1 MMNKSLITNLVSIF
15 IILVGFLYHD
25 EFSFIFL
32 VGVFALSG
40 SITNWLAIHM
50 LFEKIP
56 FLYGSGVILDRFED
70 IKLGIKNLIL
80 QELFS
85 VDQIEKFIFDNKEKA
100 SGGIIEKIDFDRVF
114 VGLVESIESSQLG
127 GMLAMIGGRKALEP
141 LKEPFIKKLRVII
154 EDFIKEN
161 AGNDNSTDEL
171 FLKIENILD
180 ARLADLSPNDIK
192 TIIQKMI
199 REHLGWLVVWG
210 GFFGGLLGLIFSP
223 VGLNLI
229 WKEECFNTLPLVN
242 YDINHPPSISTVVPV
257 INSFSMAKIIPC
269 ATSSGVPAL
278 GIRLFLV
285 TLV

>member
-1 MMNKSLITNLVSIF
+1 MNKSLITNLVSIF
-15 IILVGFLYHD
+15 IIVIGFLYRD
-25 EFSFIFL
+25 DFSFILL

-40 SITNWLAIHM
+40 SVTNWLAIHM

-85 VDQIEKFIFDNKEKA
+85 IDQIEKFIFDNKEKA
-100 SGGIIEKIDFDRVF
+100 SGGIVEKIDFDKVF

-127 GMLAMIGGRKALEP
+127 GMLAMIGGRKALKP
-141 LKEPFIKKLRVII
+141 LKEPFVKKLKVII

-161 AGNDNSTDEL
+161 AGNNNSTDEL

-229 WKEECFNTLPLVN
+229 
-242 YDINHPPSISTVVPV
+242 
-257 INSFSMAKIIPC
+257 
-269 ATSSGVPAL
+269 
-278 GIRLFLV
+278 
-285 TLV
+285 

>member
-15 IILVGFLYHD
+15 IILIGFLYRD
-25 EFSFIFL
+25 DFSFIFL

-40 SITNWLAIHM
+40 SVTNWLAIHM

-85 VDQIEKFIFDNKEKA
+85 MDQIEKFIFDNKEKA
-100 SGGIIEKIDFDRVF
+100 SGGIVEKIDFDKVF

-141 LKEPFIKKLRVII
+141 LKEPFVKKLKVII

-161 AGNDNSTDEL
+161 AGNNNSTDEL

-229 WKEECFNTLPLVN
+229 
-242 YDINHPPSISTVVPV
+242 
-257 INSFSMAKIIPC
+257 
-269 ATSSGVPAL
+269 
-278 GIRLFLV
+278 
-285 TLV
+285 

>member
-15 IILVGFLYHD
+15 IILIGFLYRD
-25 EFSFIFL
+25 DFSFIFL

-40 SITNWLAIHM
+40 SVTNWLAIHM

-85 VDQIEKFIFDNKEKA
+85 IDQIEKFIFDNKEKA
-100 SGGIIEKIDFDRVF
+100 SGGIVEKIDFDKVF

-141 LKEPFIKKLRVII
+141 LKEPFVKKLKVII

-161 AGNDNSTDEL
+161 AGNNNSSDEL

-180 ARLADLSPNDIK
+180 ARLADLSPNDVK

-229 WKEECFNTLPLVN
+229 
-242 YDINHPPSISTVVPV
+242 
-257 INSFSMAKIIPC
+257 
-269 ATSSGVPAL
+269 
-278 GIRLFLV
+278 
-285 TLV
+285 

>member
-40 SITNWLAIHM
+40 SVTNWLAIHM

-154 EDFIKEN
+154 EDFIKDN

-229 WKEECFNTLPLVN
+229 
-242 YDINHPPSISTVVPV
+242 
-257 INSFSMAKIIPC
+257 
-269 ATSSGVPAL
+269 
-278 GIRLFLV
+278 
-285 TLV
+285 

>member
-1 MMNKSLITNLVSIF
+1 MNKSLITNLVSIF
-15 IILVGFLYHD
+15 IILIGFLYRD
-25 EFSFIFL
+25 DFSFILL

-40 SITNWLAIHM
+40 SVTNWLAIHM

-85 VDQIEKFIFDNKEKA
+85 IDQIEKFIFDNKEKA
-100 SGGIIEKIDFDRVF
+100 SGGIVEKIDFDKVF

-141 LKEPFIKKLRVII
+141 LKEPFIKKLKVII

-161 AGNDNSTDEL
+161 AGNNNSTDEL

-223 VGLNLI
+223 IGLNLI
-229 WKEECFNTLPLVN
+229 
-242 YDINHPPSISTVVPV
+242 
-257 INSFSMAKIIPC
+257 
-269 ATSSGVPAL
+269 
-278 GIRLFLV
+278 
-285 TLV
+285 

>member
-127 GMLAMIGGRKALEP
+127 GMLSMIGGKKALEP

-229 WKEECFNTLPLVN
+229 
-242 YDINHPPSISTVVPV
+242 
-257 INSFSMAKIIPC
+257 
-269 ATSSGVPAL
+269 
-278 GIRLFLV
+278 
-285 TLV
+285 

>member
-15 IILVGFLYHD
+15 IILIGFLYRD
-25 EFSFIFL
+25 DFSFIFL

-50 LFEKIP
+50 LFDKVP
-56 FLYGSGVILDRFED
+56 FLYGSGVILDRFDD

-80 QELFS
+80 KELFS
-85 VDQIEKFIFDNKEKA
+85 AEQIEKFIHDNKQKA

-114 VGLVESIESSQLG
+114 IGLVESIEGSQLG

-141 LKEPFIKKLRVII
+141 LKDPFVKKLKVII
-154 EDFIKEN
+154 EDFIKDN
-161 AGNDNSTDEL
+161 SGNNNSTDEL
-171 FLKIENILD
+171 LLKIENILD

-192 TIIQKMI
+192 IIIQKMI

-229 WKEECFNTLPLVN
+229 
-242 YDINHPPSISTVVPV
+242 
-257 INSFSMAKIIPC
+257 
-269 ATSSGVPAL
+269 
-278 GIRLFLV
+278 
-285 TLV
+285 

>member
-15 IILVGFLYHD
+15 IILIGFLYRD
-25 EFSFIFL
+25 DFSFIFL

-40 SITNWLAIHM
+40 SVTNWLAIHM

-85 VDQIEKFIFDNKEKA
+85 IDQIEKFIFDNKEKA
-100 SGGIIEKIDFDRVF
+100 SGGIVEKIDFDKVF

-141 LKEPFIKKLRVII
+141 LKEPFVKKLKVII

-161 AGNDNSTDEL
+161 AGNNNSTDDL

-229 WKEECFNTLPLVN
+229 
-242 YDINHPPSISTVVPV
+242 
-257 INSFSMAKIIPC
+257 
-269 ATSSGVPAL
+269 
-278 GIRLFLV
+278 
-285 TLV
+285 

>member
-15 IILVGFLYHD
+15 IILIGFLYRD
-25 EFSFIFL
+25 NFSFIFL

-40 SITNWLAIHM
+40 SVTNWLAIHM

-85 VDQIEKFIFDNKEKA
+85 IDQIEKFIFDNKEKA
-100 SGGIIEKIDFDRVF
+100 SGGIVEKIDFDKVF

-141 LKEPFIKKLRVII
+141 LKEPFVKKLKVII
-154 EDFIKEN
+154 EDFIKKN
-161 AGNDNSTDEL
+161 AGNNNSSDEL

-180 ARLADLSPNDIK
+180 ARLAELSPNDIK

-229 WKEECFNTLPLVN
+229 
-242 YDINHPPSISTVVPV
+242 
-257 INSFSMAKIIPC
+257 
-269 ATSSGVPAL
+269 
-278 GIRLFLV
+278 
-285 TLV
+285 

>member
-15 IILVGFLYHD
+15 IILIGFLYRD
-25 EFSFIFL
+25 DFSFIFL

-40 SITNWLAIHM
+40 SVTNWLAIHM

-100 SGGIIEKIDFDRVF
+100 SGGIVEKIDFDKVF

-141 LKEPFIKKLRVII
+141 LKEPFVKKLKVII

-161 AGNDNSTDEL
+161 AGNNNSTDEL

-229 WKEECFNTLPLVN
+229 
-242 YDINHPPSISTVVPV
+242 
-257 INSFSMAKIIPC
+257 
-269 ATSSGVPAL
+269 
-278 GIRLFLV
+278 
-285 TLV
+285 

>member
-15 IILVGFLYHD
+15 IILVSFLYHD

-229 WKEECFNTLPLVN
+229 
-242 YDINHPPSISTVVPV
+242 
-257 INSFSMAKIIPC
+257 
-269 ATSSGVPAL
+269 
-278 GIRLFLV
+278 
-285 TLV
+285 

>member
-1 MMNKSLITNLVSIF
+1 MNKSLITNLVSIF

-154 EDFIKEN
+154 ENFIKDN

-199 REHLGWLVVWG
+199 KEHLGWLVVWG

-229 WKEECFNTLPLVN
+229 
-242 YDINHPPSISTVVPV
+242 
-257 INSFSMAKIIPC
+257 
-269 ATSSGVPAL
+269 
-278 GIRLFLV
+278 
-285 TLV
+285 

>member
-15 IILVGFLYHD
+15 IILIGFLYRD
-25 EFSFIFL
+25 DFSFIFL

-50 LFEKIP
+50 LFDKVP
-56 FLYGSGVILDRFED
+56 FLYGSGVILDRFDD

-80 QELFS
+80 KELFS
-85 VDQIEKFIFDNKEKA
+85 ADQIEKFILDNKQKA
-100 SGGIIEKIDFDRVF
+100 SGGIIDKIDFDRVF
-114 VGLVESIESSQLG
+114 IGLVESIEGSQLG

-141 LKEPFIKKLRVII
+141 LKDPFVKKLKVII
-154 EDFIKEN
+154 EDFIKDN
-161 AGNDNSTDEL
+161 SGNNNSTDEL
-171 FLKIENILD
+171 LVKIENILD

-192 TIIQKMI
+192 IIIQKMI

-229 WKEECFNTLPLVN
+229 
-242 YDINHPPSISTVVPV
+242 
-257 INSFSMAKIIPC
+257 
-269 ATSSGVPAL
+269 
-278 GIRLFLV
+278 
-285 TLV
+285 